1 MVLGTLL
8 TVVVTKQNWS
18 RPYQKVLYFYLLLEE
33 TQIKDDQN
41 LK

>member
-8 TVVVTKQNWS
+8 TVIVIKKNWS
-18 RPYQKVLYFYLLLEE
+18 RPYQKMLYFYLLLEQS
-33 TQIKDDQN
+33 QIKDDQN